1 MIHTTYKY
9 ICVILYCQ
17 LEFSYI
23 FIFLIGQLPADKID
37 FNLLE
42 TDVTEENFPHNPV
55 DFPDFDGGAKDF
67 WKLKENFANILDI
80 ISKIKDA
87 GNTFK
92 KAKDNKKAIS
102 KYK

>member
-1 MIHTTYKY
+1 M
-9 ICVILYCQ
+9 CNFILPIRI
-17 LEFSYI
+17 LI
-23 FIFLIGQLPADKID
+23 TFIFFIGQLPADKID
-37 FNLLE
+37 FNLSE
-42 TDVTEENFPHNPV
+42 TDATEEKFPHDPV

-67 WKLKENFANILDI
+67 WKLKDNFANILDI